1 MAKYF
6 TISNGLRGCYMP
18 DSSYVR
24 RVDTRRELKAA
35 LTDVIRDCTDARFSK
50 RDVASL
56 AAEMWRD
63 AQSHAPSYLPRA
75 FPMPDNRAYAVFI
88 STATRR
94 DYVDYQRETEG
105 F

>member
-6 TISNGLRGCYMP
+6 HISNGLRGCYMP
-18 DSSYVR
+18 DSSSVV
-24 RVDTRRELKAA
+24 RVDTRRELKEA
-35 LTDVIRDCTDARFSK
+35 LHDAIAYCTEAPFNK

-63 AQSHAPSYLPRA
+63 AQSKAPSYLPRA

>member
-6 TISNGLRGCYMP
+6 HISNGLRGCYMP
-18 DSSYVR
+18 DSSNIV
-24 RVDTRRELKAA
+24 RVDTRRELKEA
-35 LTDVIRDCTDARFSK
+35 LHDAIANCTEARYSK

-63 AQSHAPSYLPRA
+63 AQSKAPSYLPRA

-94 DYVDYQRETEG
+94 DFVDYERETEG